1 MKACVALAALCLSCV
16 TLMSS
21 PAPAQADQNAVTLV
35 RDGKPV
41 ASIVIA
47 KDADKVA
54 RFAATDLQ
62 YHIELITGATLP
74 IVTDDKPVRGTRV
87 MVGASRATRAL
98 DIDPSIFDNPQV
110 GLVKFVDNGIVIIG
124 RDKPDKGRLV
134 FEPARAHGYRT
145 WPGFWDDQGTM
156 YATYDFLR
164 QYCNVRWLNPTD
176 LGTTYPRKDTLT
188 VGGDQLKREPFMD
201 YRGGSAV
208 YPLAERIQSGGGGW
222 SPNSPKGK
230 QYNRLAFGS
239 DEAEVIRAKCRLFMH
254 RMKAGGQKSPC
265 NHSLRHYYERFWHK
279 DHKNFEAYHPEYFAQ
294 GYDGEEPPQLCYS
307 NPEVIKQV
315 VKDIRRYFDHGGHK
329 KPMRQ
334 IAKPGYTWGKDFYSL
349 EPDDNSA
356 FCKCDKCT
364 PQYELDKPRYEQH
377 SKYWFTFVN
386 AVARQIKKSHPDKR
400 ITVLAYMTHEGI
412 PDFQLEDNVSVF
424 FCISQNRTPYNV
436 SELKRQIDLTRQ
448 WKKQQGL
455 PMYLWLYHCFP
466 KFNSDRGKFHHF
478 PGFFAHE
485 LGRQFKIYEELDV
498 RGIFHCGLTDE
509 VENWLSYR
517 LMDNPSLD
525 IDAMLETYFAQF
537 GDAAP
542 YLRQFYEVVEQRYCD
557 PESYPITQK
566 GTRFGGHQNVTIA
579 WQHLGNAETMKK
591 LENLMEKAR
600 AAAADDDLSRKR
612 VELWDIAVWQY
623 MKAGRDSYVER
634 MEAPMPDINAPRV
647 AKAGG
652 DPSKVDWN
660 EAASLGGKWYKRGD
674 DTPSDFKRSG
684 RIGHDGEYVYLEL
697 VEPAGLDQLVVSPQI
712 ACFDDWEIFVARQ
725 RALPYRQYLVG
736 PTGLHK
742 ALSNGEVNWRSRV
755 PATEYTDK
763 FFGGNVK
770 CTTDDKQWVTRMA
783 FPLKSL
789 TEKPLSPGDSFYM
802 NVVRVRNGKLAGEP
816 QFGIDTWVSHTTVHT
831 VDRLGKVTLAK

>member
-1 MKACVALAALCLSCV
+1 MKARAALA
-16 TLMSS
+16 TLGLACIVLLTKSTC
-21 PAPAQADQNAVTLV
+21 ARADQQTVTLV
-35 RDGKPV
+35 QNKKPA

-47 KDADKVA
+47 KEADKVA
-54 RFAATDLQ
+54 RFAATELQ
-62 YHIELITGATLP
+62 YHIQLVTGAKLP
-74 IVTDDKPVRGTRV
+74 IVTDDKPVEDTRV
-87 MVGASRATRAL
+87 MVGDSKATRAL
-98 DIDPSIFDNPQV
+98 GIDPSTFDNPQI
-110 GLVKFVDNGIVIIG
+110 GLVRFVDNGIVIIG

-134 FEPARAHGYRT
+134 FDPARAHGYRT
-145 WPGFWDDQGTM
+145 WPGFWDDQGTL

-164 QYCNVRWLNPTD
+164 QYCGVRWLNPTD

-188 VGGDQLKREPFMD
+188 VRGNQLKREPFMD

-222 SPNSPKGK
+222 SPGSPQGK
-230 QYNRLAFGS
+230 QYNRLAFGT
-239 DEAEVIRAKCRLFMH
+239 DEAEIIRAKCRLFMH

-279 DHKNFEAYHPEYFAQ
+279 DHKNFEDYHPEYFAQ
-294 GYDGEEPPQLCYS
+294 GYAGEEPPQLCYS
-307 NPEVIKQV
+307 NPAVIEQV
-315 VKDIRRYFDHGGHK
+315 VKDIRTYFDEGGHK

-334 IAKPGYTWGKDFYSL
+334 IAAPGYTWGKDFYAL

-356 FCKCDKCT
+356 FCKCERCAA
-364 PQYELDKPRYEQH
+364 QYELDKPRYEQH
-377 SKYWFTFVN
+377 SQYWFTFVN

-436 SELKRQIDLTRQ
+436 TGLKRQMDLTRQ

-485 LGRQFKIYEELDV
+485 LARQFKIYQELDV

-517 LMDNPSLD
+517 LMDDPSLD
-525 IDAMLETYFAQF
+525 IDTMLETYFAQY

-542 YLRQFYEVVEQRYCD
+542 YVRRFYEVVEQRYCD

-566 GTRFGGHQNVTIA
+566 GTRFSGHQNVTIA
-579 WQHLGNAETMKK
+579 WEHLGNAQTMKT
-591 LENLMEKAR
+591 LEDLMQKAR
-600 AAAADDDLSRKR
+600 TAAKDDLSRRR

-623 MKAGRDSYVER
+623 MKAGRDSYVQR
-634 MEAPMPDINAPRV
+634 MQAPMPEVTAPRV

-652 DPSKVDWN
+652 DPSRVKWD
-660 EAASLGGKWYKRGD
+660 EAASLGGKWYKRGG
-674 DTPSDFKRSG
+674 DTPSAFAMRG
-684 RIGHDGEYVYLEL
+684 RVCHDGTWLYLEL
-697 VEPAGLDQLVVSPQI
+697 VEPAGKKRLVASPQI
-712 ACFDDWEIFVARQ
+712 ACFDDWEIFVAGQ
-725 RALPYRQYLVG
+725 RALPYRQYMIG

-742 ALSNGEVNWRSRV
+742 ALSTGEVNWRRNV

-763 FFGGNVK
+763 FFGGTVA
-770 CTTDDKQWVTRMA
+770 CTTDDTQWVSRMA
-783 FPLKSL
+783 VPLKTL
-789 TEKPLSPGDSFYM
+789 LVKPLAPGDAFYM
-802 NVVRVRNGKLAGEP
+802 NIVRVRNPGLAEEKP
-816 QFGIDTWVSHTTVHT
+816 FGIDTWVSHTTVHT
-831 VDRLGKVTLAK
+831 VDRLGKVILQK